1 MAEDCGRPLVGKQL
15 GDCKRSAVHRKEQIV
30 SPVLSVFIGPE
41 AFGNPVFFRRH
52 SWQLLL

>member
-52 SWQLLL
+52 SWHLLL